1 MKQSLLFFLSLVL
14 ILHGCSKKGK
24 QIDPRKAVLALVNEE
39 IVTVG
44 DLLALMPD
52 ESQKDENTTEKTTAS
67 EMEALK
73 RGLLDQLIERKILLQ
88 EARRLN
94 LALTQAEIINQLNL
108 LRNGVDEKHFFQNLA
123 DQNIQRSDWEKKTHE
138 NLLIEKLLNQ
148 LAHENDKNALLISE
162 EMLRTYYEKNQEQ
175 WHVGERLKLRQIILE
190 SEEEANTLRQSI
202 LNGAD
207 FSETGSS
214 THALKTLIKEG
225 AQLGYVT
232 REEVPIEFDPLFEAE
247 VGSVSKAIK
256 TPFGYHLVLIEDKRG
271 EEVLSFEEIKETL
284 QQTLL
289 ERRRE
294 EVFSEWIEKLRLR
307 TEVRI
312 NEELFKT
319 FP

>member
-52 ESQKDENTTEKTTAS
+52 ESQEEENTTEKTTAS

-88 EARRLN
+88 EARRVSLD
-94 LALTQAEIINQLNL
+94 LTQAEIINELNL
-108 LRNGVDEKHFFQNLA
+108 LRNGVDENRFFQNLA
-123 DQNIQRSDWEKKTHE
+123 NQNIQRSDWEKKTHE

-148 LAHENDKNALLISE
+148 LAYENDKNALVISE

-175 WHVGERLKLRQIILE
+175 WYVGERLKLRQIILE

-207 FSETGSS
+207 FSETGS
-214 THALKTLIKEG
+214 THALTTLVKEG

>member
-14 ILHGCSKKGK
+14 ILHGCSKKEK
-24 QIDPRKAVLALVNEE
+24 KIDPRKAVLALVNEE
-39 IVTVG
+39 IITVE
-44 DLLALMPD
+44 DLLGLMPD
-52 ESQKDENTTEKTTAS
+52 ESQKGENTTEKATAS

-73 RGLLDQLIERKILLQ
+73 RGLLDQLIERKMLLQ

-94 LALTQAEIINQLNL
+94 LALTQAEIITQLDL
-108 LRNGVDEKHFFQNLA
+108 LRNGVDEKNFFQSLA

-148 LAHENDKNALLISE
+148 LAHENNKDALLISE
-162 EMLRTYYEKNQEQ
+162 ESLREYYEKNQEQ
-175 WHVGERLKLRQIILE
+175 WRVGERLKLRQIILE
-190 SEEEANTLRQSI
+190 SEEKANTLRQSI
-202 LNGAD
+202 LEGAD
-207 FSETGSS
+207 FSETAR

-225 AQLGYVT
+225 GQLGYVT

-247 VGSVSKAIK
+247 VGSVSEAIL
-256 TPFGYHLVLIEDKRG
+256 TPFGYHLVLIEDKKS
-271 EEVLSFEEIKETL
+271 EEILPFEEIKETL